1 VETCLFLIKGDEGE
15 SYKVTFE
22 KDGSNLS
29 AYCTCPAG
37 QHGQYCK
44 HRFAILE
51 GNVDAII
58 SENVADVKK
67 VVGWLQ
73 GTHVERARQEVA
85 LAEKE
90 LGRAKNKLS
99 EAKKRL
105 AAAFRN

>member
-1 VETCLFLIKGDEGE
+1 VESCVFLVKGSASEP
-15 SYKVTFE
+15 YKVTFE

-37 QHGQYCK
+37 QNAQYCK

-51 GNVDAII
+51 GNADAVV

-73 GTHVERARQEVA
+73 GTDVERALQEVA

-90 LGRAKNKLS
+90 LARAKNKLS
-99 EAKKRL
+99 EVKKRL